1 MRGKLGTCNNPW
13 VQFLGMFRIAI
24 PRITCDARVQTLCK
38 ETPTDVCI
46 INLYIPYFFSCL
58 MQYLES
64 IKIYR
69 VVLYTFREKSCIIH
83 FFLSLSPF
91 FLRESRLHARR
102 YE

>member
-1 MRGKLGTCNNPW
+1 MQGNADRRLHY
-13 VQFLGMFRIAI
+13 QFIYSLLFATI
-24 PRITCDARVQTLCK
+24 
-38 ETPTDVCI
+38 
-46 INLYIPYFFSCL
+46 SCL

-83 FFLSLSPF
+83 FSLSLSPF